1 MRWER
6 GHQSGNVEDRRGAG
20 GGMGGGRGLQVGL
33 GGLVVLGLLSLALGR
48 DLVTPLLSGG
58 SVAGGDPNSVA
69 APGDEE
75 LVQFVSFVLDDA
87 QATWR
92 AQLERRG
99 QTYTD
104 ARLVLFTSQVST
116 ACGEADSGTGPF
128 YCPGDQ
134 QVYIDLSFYR
144 ELRERFGAPGDFAQA
159 YVLAHEIGHHV
170 QRLVGTEAQV
180 RARQDADP
188 SLENDLSVRMELQA
202 DCYAGIWASS
212 TSQRQLLE
220 AGDVEEAMR
229 TAAAIG
235 DDTLQRQAGG
245 RVRPDTFTH
254 GSSEQRMRWF
264 RLGLSTGQ
272 MESCDTFAVPAP

>member
-212 TSQRQLLE
+212 TPTR
-220 AGDVEEAMR
+220 
-229 TAAAIG
+229 
-235 DDTLQRQAGG
+235 
-245 RVRPDTFTH
+245 
-254 GSSEQRMRWF
+254 GSASSM
-264 RLGLSTGQ
+264 ST
-272 MESCDTFAVPAP
+272 